1 MAELG
6 TPELHQTTVEERF
19 QSLARNWQEETAHL
33 SSFTKRILN
42 PHYQQIIGMG
52 PAVVPFLLRGLA
64 REPQDWFWALYSVTG
79 ENPLAAPDQGDIPAM
94 SHARPKRGKQRGTIL
109 DSSPTPAHFFP

>member
-19 QSLARNWQEETAHL
+19 RSLARNWQEETAHL

-52 PAVVPFLLRGLA
+52 PAVVPYFLQELA
-64 REPQDWFWALYSVTG
+64 REPKGLVWGPYSLTG
-79 ENPLAAPDQGDIPAM
+79 KKTLAAPDEGGIAASRDRQAP
-94 SHARPKRGKQRGTIL
+94 RRGKE
-109 DSSPTPAHFFP
+109 

>member
-19 QSLARNWQEETAHL
+19 QTLARHWQEETAHL

-52 PAVVPFLLRGLA
+52 PAVVPFLLRDLA
-64 REPQDWFWALYSVTG
+64 REPRDWFWALSSVTG
-79 ENPLAAPDQGDIPAM
+79 ENPVAAQDEGDVVAM
-94 SHARPKRGKQRGTIL
+94 STAWLNWGKQRGMI
-109 DSSPTPAHFFP
+109 

>member
-19 QSLARNWQEETAHL
+19 RSLARNWQEETAHL

-52 PAVVPFLLRGLA
+52 PAVIPFLLRDLA
-64 REPQDWFWALYSVTG
+64 REPKDWFWALYSITG
-79 ENPLAAPDQGDIPAM
+79 ANPVGAQDEGDIVAM
-94 SHARPKRGKQRGTIL
+94 SKAWLNWGKRRGII
-109 DSSPTPAHFFP
+109 

>member
-19 QSLARNWQEETAHL
+19 QSLSRSWQEETAHL

-42 PHYQQIIGMG
+42 PHYQQIIGIG
-52 PAVVPFLLRGLA
+52 PPVVPFLLRDLVRA
-64 REPQDWFWALYSVTG
+64 PKDWFWALHSITG
-79 ENPLAAPDQGDIPAM
+79 ANPVAAQDEGDFTAM
-94 SHARPKRGKQRGTIL
+94 SKAWLNWGKQRGMI
-109 DSSPTPAHFFP
+109 